1 MQPSDILVT
10 VFWASAMNDGQRQNI
25 LPLANKGR
33 KLELGREGRVDAAR
47 LAFKRIA
54 IEVAIIGV

>member
-1 MQPSDILVT
+1 MQPYHILVT

-54 IEVAIIGV
+54 VEVAIIGV